1 MDTPLS
7 ASSSTGYS
15 SARRG
20 YSEELPMDFSASPVF
35 EARPARPSRK
45 VFVGRREAG
54 EEAPQP
60 VSRIGKLRIGSRVL
74 HKRFGEGEV
83 MELEGAGDDA
93 KATVAFDAGDTKKL
107 LLRFAQLELL
117 D

>member
-1 MDTPLS
+1 
-7 ASSSTGYS
+7 
-15 SARRG
+15 
-20 YSEELPMDFSASPVF
+20 MDFSTAPVF

-54 EEAPQP
+54 EETPQP

-93 KATVAFDAGDTKKL
+93 KATVAFDAGDSKKL

>member
-1 MDTPLS
+1 M
-7 ASSSTGYS
+7 
-15 SARRG
+15 
-20 YSEELPMDFSASPVF
+20 
-35 EARPARPSRK
+35 
-45 VFVGRREAG
+45 
-54 EEAPQP
+54 
-60 VSRIGKLRIGSRVL
+60 L

-107 LLRFAQLELL
+107 LLRFAQLEPL